1 MVYIYS
7 RVLTLADEVL
17 EVANFTCF
25 GFSYS
30 KTQEIKE
37 IFDSNRSPVLSRVI
51 SGETNFVSIFMPLIN
66 EYRQL
71 KPFGVFSD
79 SCMTDD
85 FIILG
90 QQIKEE
96 ARGLI
101 STEYLVSYLRTSS
114 NNYEIDCDVAV
125 PFSRASL
132 IYRTLIGFKY
142 TLLSYFIL
150 VLSYLNLNYHNDD
163 SYHLDASL
171 FASISVFTSSVIF
184 LYLLVLYQFEHRI
197 RLLICDHIYYQALL
211 LDDIVNKI
219 FPRTDRK

>member
-101 STEYLVSYLRTSS
+101 STEYLVSYLRTPS
-114 NNYEIDCDVAV
+114 NYEIDCDVAV

-132 IYRTLIGFKY
+132 IYRTIIGFKD

-150 VLSYLNLNYHNDD
+150 VLSYLNLNYQTDD

-171 FASISVFTSSVIF
+171 FAGISVFTTSVIF
-184 LYLLVLYQFEHRI
+184 LYLLVLYQFERQI

-211 LDDIVNKI
+211 LDDIVKKI
-219 FPRTDRK
+219 FPRTDEK